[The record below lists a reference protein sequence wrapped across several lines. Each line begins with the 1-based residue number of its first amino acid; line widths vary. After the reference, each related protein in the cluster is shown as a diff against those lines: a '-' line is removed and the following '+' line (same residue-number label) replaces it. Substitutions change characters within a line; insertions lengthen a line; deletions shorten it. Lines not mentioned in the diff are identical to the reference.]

1 MKVIHK
7 GAIGVPAPREFWCA
21 PCDAWF
27 TAYTKRTPD
36 DAKWE
41 SRTHSCGRLCD
52 TRIKPGSKIAIRGQ
66 ESNAI
71 PRDHRKAWQQY
82 WKLTDNQMQHVTREE
97 MDRVMRE
104 KGISFVDKS
113 WDDNVNGGKRER
125 GEAVELP
132 PDTDNP
138 REVEEWNAKKYGPDF
153 VQNQK
158 EQIRSVFEAAQA
170 GTLEKLPEA
179 DDAAAHSTPHIID
192 PDKVRQQIA
201 AEPVVETERKREIAG
216 RIVTT

>member
-1 MKVIHK
+1 MKVTFK
-7 GAIGVPAPREFWCA
+7 GATGATQLREFWCELDRVHFEA
-21 PCDAWF
+21 F
-27 TAYTKRTPD
+27 TRRISETGEFER
-36 DAKWE
+36 
-41 SRTHSCGRLCD
+41 RTHFCGALCD
-52 TRIKPGSKIAIRGQ
+52 VAKIPSRAPAIRGG
-66 ESNAI
+66 EPNSV
-71 PRDHRKAWQQY
+71 PRDHRKAWQAY
-82 WKLTDNQMQHVTREE
+82 WNLTDNQMQRVTRED

-138 REVEEWNAKKYGPDF
+138 REVEAWNAQKYGPEF
-153 VQNQK
+153 VQGQK
-158 EQIRSVFEAAQA
+158 EQIRAVFEAAKA

-192 PDKVRQQIA
+192 PEKVRKQIA

-216 RIVTT
+216 RIVTG